1 MIRKASIKGSDLAK
15 LNEKKLEKWWGIK
28 DQIQKSMIISFIQ
41 ENNPTV
47 KAFERQFNVDQS
59 EIEVLDDEGY
69 DSYEEELLATLMD
82 IGSDVSLFLPS
93 RQ

>member
-1 MIRKASIKGSDLAK
+1 
-15 LNEKKLEKWWGIK
+15 
-28 DQIQKSMIISFIQ
+28 MIISFIQ

-47 KAFERQFNVDQS
+47 KAFERQFNVAQS